1 MARARITLELRCS
14 AFLFDLD
21 GVLVDSRAVVERTW
35 RRWAERHRLDPE
47 AILRVHHG
55 RQVRDSLRA
64 VFPDLAVD
72 AEVDWLD
79 AAELEDVDGLTVVPG
94 AKEFLASLPPDRWA
108 IVTSC
113 GQTLAD
119 LRLGAV
125 GLPTPEVRV
134 VAEDVKNGKPAPDG
148 YLLAARRLKT
158 DPRQCLV
165 FEDAPAGL
173 AAGRAAGARVIA
185 LTTSLGADALVGAE
199 AFIADFTGVR
209 VRAEGDAFV
218 VTSHGIT
225 STGPHLP

>member
-1 MARARITLELRCS
+1 MEVRCS

-21 GVLVDSRAVVERTW
+21 GVLVDSQAVVERTW

-47 AILRVHHG
+47 AVLRVHHG

-79 AAELEDVDGLTVVPG
+79 AAELEDVEGLTIVP
-94 AKEFLASLPPDRWA
+94 AAREFLSGLPRDRWA

-113 GQTLAD
+113 GRALAT

-125 GLPTPEVRV
+125 GLPTPEVLV

-148 YLLAARRLKT
+148 YRLGAKRLGY
-158 DPRQCLV
+158 DPGACLV

-173 AAGRAAGARVIA
+173 AAGRAAGARVIG

-199 AFIADFTGVR
+199 ACIADFTTVR
-209 VRAEGDAFV
+209 VRAEGDSFV
-218 VTSHGIT
+218 VILEGK
-225 STGPHLP
+225 PR

>member
-1 MARARITLELRCS
+1 MEIRCS

-21 GVLVDSRAVVERTW
+21 GVLVDSQAVSERTW

-47 AILRVHHG
+47 PVLRIAHG
-55 RQVRDSLRA
+55 RQVRDSLRKA
-64 VFPDLAVD
+64 FPTLAVD

-79 AAELEDVDGLTVVPG
+79 AAELEDVEGLRVVPG
-94 AKEFLASLPPDRWA
+94 AREFLASLPQDRWA

-113 GQTLAD
+113 SQALAT

-125 GLPTPEVRV
+125 GLPTPQVLV

-148 YLLAARRLKT
+148 YQLGARRLGC
-158 DPRQCLV
+158 DPRACLV

-199 AFIADFTGVR
+199 AFISDFTGVR
-209 VRAEGDAFV
+209 VRAEGDSFV
-218 VTSHGIT
+218 VT
-225 STGPHLP
+225 P

>member
-1 MARARITLELRCS
+1 MEIRCS

-21 GVLVDSRAVVERTW
+21 GVLVDSDVVVERIW

-47 AILRVHHG
+47 AVLRIHHG

-64 VFPDLAVD
+64 VFPGLAVD

-79 AAELEDVDGLTVVPG
+79 AAELEEVEGITIVPG
-94 AKEFLASLPPDRWA
+94 AQEMLASLPRDRWA

-113 GQTLAD
+113 SQALAT

-125 GLPTPEVRV
+125 GLPMPQTLV

-148 YLLAARRLKT
+148 YRLGARRLGC
-158 DPRQCLV
+158 DPGDCLV

-185 LTTSLGADALVGAE
+185 LTTTNSAAALVGAE

-209 VRAEGDAFV
+209 VRVEGHVFV
-218 VTSHGIT
+218 VKCTA
-225 STGPHLP
+225 

>member
-1 MARARITLELRCS
+1 MEVRCS

-21 GVLVDSRAVVERTW
+21 GVLVDSHAVVERTW
-35 RRWAERHRLDPE
+35 RRWAERHHLDPE
-47 AILRVHHG
+47 PILRIAPG

-64 VFPDLAVD
+64 VFPSLAVD

-79 AAELEDVDGLTVVPG
+79 AAELEDVDGLTIVPG
-94 AKEFLASLPPDRWA
+94 AREFLASLPQDRWA

-113 GQTLAD
+113 SQALAQ

-125 GLPTPEVRV
+125 GLPTPQVLV

-148 YLLAARRLKT
+148 YQLGAKRLGR
-158 DPRQCLV
+158 DPRECLV

-185 LTTSLGADALVGAE
+185 LTTTHAAHALVGAE

-209 VRAEGDAFV
+209 LRAEGESFV
-218 VTSHGIT
+218 VI
-225 STGPHLP
+225 LD

>member
-1 MARARITLELRCS
+1 LEVRCG

-21 GVLVDSRAVVERTW
+21 GVLVDSNAVSERTW

-47 AILRVHHG
+47 PILRIALG
-55 RQVRDSLRA
+55 RRVWDTLRK
-64 VFPDLAVD
+64 VFPSLAVD

-79 AAELEDVDGLTVVPG
+79 AAELQDVEGLTVVPG
-94 AKEFLASLPPDRWA
+94 AKEFLASLPRDRWA

-113 GQTLAD
+113 GHALAK

-125 GLPTPEVRV
+125 GLPTPQVLV
-134 VAEDVKNGKPAPDG
+134 VGEDIQNGKPAPDG
-148 YLLAARRLKT
+148 YRLGANRVGC
-158 DPRQCLV
+158 DPRACLV
-165 FEDAPAGL
+165 FEDAPAGV

-199 AFIADFTGVR
+199 ACIADFTAVQ

-218 VTSHGIT
+218 VTVRRSA
-225 STGPHLP
+225 

>member
-1 MARARITLELRCS
+1 LDVRCS

-21 GVLVDSRAVVERTW
+21 GVLVDSNAISERTW
-35 RRWAERHRLDPE
+35 RRWAERHHLDPE
-47 AILRVHHG
+47 PVLRIAHG
-55 RQVRDSLRA
+55 RQVRDSLRK
-64 VFPDLAVD
+64 VFPSLAVD

-79 AAELEDVDGLTVVPG
+79 AAELEDVEGLTIVPG
-94 AKEFLASLPPDRWA
+94 AKEFLASLPQDRWA

-113 GQTLAD
+113 SQALAQ

-125 GLPTPEVRV
+125 GLPVPRNLV

-148 YLLAARRLKT
+148 YQLGARRLGC
-158 DPRQCLV
+158 DPRTCLV

-173 AAGRAAGARVIA
+173 AAARAAGARIIA

-209 VRAEGDAFV
+209 VRAEGDSFV
-218 VTSHGIT
+218 VI
-225 STGPHLP
+225 LR

>member
-1 MARARITLELRCS
+1 MNREDLRCK
-14 AFLFDLD
+14 ALIFDLD
-21 GVLVDSRAVVERTW
+21 GVLVDSQAVVERTW
-35 RRWAERHRLDPE
+35 RRWADRHRLDPE
-47 AILRVHHG
+47 AVLAVHHG

-72 AEVDWLD
+72 AEVEWLD
-79 AAELEDVDGLTVVPG
+79 AAELEDVEGLTVVPG
-94 AKEFLASLPPDRWA
+94 ATEFLSELPRDRWA

-113 GQTLAD
+113 SHALAT

-125 GLPTPEVRV
+125 GLPTPEVLV

-148 YLLAARRLKT
+148 YRLGASRLGC
-158 DPRQCLV
+158 DPGACLV

-173 AAGRAAGARVIA
+173 AAGRAAGARVIG

-209 VRAEGDAFV
+209 VRAEGDSLV
-218 VTSHGIT
+218 VILDGASRT
-225 STGPHLP
+225 

>member
-1 MARARITLELRCS
+1 LDVRCS

-21 GVLVDSRAVVERTW
+21 GVLVDSNAISERTW
-35 RRWAERHRLDPE
+35 RRWAERHHLDPE
-47 AILRVHHG
+47 PVLRIAHG
-55 RQVRDSLRA
+55 RQVRDSLRK
-64 VFPDLAVD
+64 VFPSLAVD

-79 AAELEDVDGLTVVPG
+79 AAELEDVEGLTVVPG
-94 AKEFLASLPPDRWA
+94 AKEFLASLPQDRWA

-113 GQTLAD
+113 SQALAQ

-125 GLPTPEVRV
+125 GLPVPRNLV

-148 YLLAARRLKT
+148 YQLGARRLGC
-158 DPRQCLV
+158 DPRTCLV

-173 AAGRAAGARVIA
+173 AAARAAGARIIA

-209 VRAEGDAFV
+209 VRAEGDSFV
-218 VTSHGIT
+218 VI
-225 STGPHLP
+225 LR